1 MKKRHDGSL
10 HLCNWPDCRRPVPY
24 DMWGCRT
31 HWFTLPGEIREAIL
45 SGWRFGR
52 GRLSPEW
59 RAAHE
64 KALEWIRGI
73 HQRSQDVTSPAV
85 PGTGGLDVDSDTPR
99 G

>member
-1 MKKRHDGSL
+1 MNCGRAAITTRGHDGSL
-10 HLCNWPDCRRPVPY
+10 HLCNWPACRRPVPY

-31 HWFTLPGEIREAIL
+31 HWFTLPAEIREAIL
-45 SGWRFGR
+45 AGWRFGR

-73 HQRSQDVTSPAV
+73 AERAKDSRTITPL
-85 PGTGGLDVDSDTPR
+85 PGGGK
-99 G
+99 